1 MRPPLSLMPL
11 IPIAIAMAVGIILSD
26 CMGYVAVGSG
36 AVAISIAL
44 AALKRNLAAITGCAV
59 GAGAL
64 AFGLGTPH
72 SGRLPYDRPVILE
85 ADIREVSDGEVTCRL
100 IAEPIRYTDDSGSY
114 RFDRTEHLYLYIPS
128 TEPYIEAGDR
138 IAVVTLIQRPS
149 DLTYF
154 PEETSEYQRM
164 RRKGAGG
171 KAFVHPDSVILVK
184 DSPDIFMKLLKLRRA
199 VTGIIYSSGMDGPT
213 KQLVNI
219 LLTGDTSGIDQEL
232 RQRFSG
238 AGIAHVLALSG
249 LHVGIIASLLLVML
263 YPLRLCGL
271 RAAASVAAMVMLWA
285 YAALTGMSASVTR
298 AVVMASVLLLTS
310 LLQRRHSAANA
321 LCLAAIL
328 IMAFDPGAL
337 FTVSFQLSFAA
348 VAGILILATP
358 LNPVP
363 PRRRILHGL
372 TGMLTV
378 TVAAI
383 LATGAVAAYYFHAF
397 PIYFLIANVAIAPLL
412 PALVAT
418 SIFAIILEGCGCG
431 IGWLNQFVDLL
442 ASGVTGIAETVSGL
456 PGATV
461 TGIYFSPWLL
471 TGMAAAI
478 GALAYGLHRRRTAGL
493 LASALCAAITVCIA
507 LIAPPRDT
515 SGIYMIPS
523 YHYTCIAAATP
534 GNVTVIS
541 NAGDRMLREIA
552 GRERHR
558 FRDYMSRR
566 GIDSLTAVNRRIDLP
581 GIRYRYPVIQIGTSS
596 VVLADDADAMPVA
609 LETPPV
615 YLIVCRGFRGTMTDL
630 AATYH
635 PDTIVISS
643 DLNSRLSARYLGECN
658 DIDQP
663 AYLMRPDRVPDLNA
677 LLRRPYAYNRTESP

>member
-11 IPIAIAMAVGIILSD
+11 IPIAVAMAVGIILSD
-26 CMGYVAVGSG
+26 CMGSAAVGFG
-36 AVAISIAL
+36 AVAVSIAL
-44 AALKRNLAAITGCAV
+44 AALKRNHAAITGCAV
-59 GAGAL
+59 AAGAL
-64 AFGLGTPH
+64 AFGLGTPQ

-85 ADIREVSDGEVTCRL
+85 ADIREVSDGDVTCRL
-100 IAEPIRYTDDSGSY
+100 IAEPIRYADDSGSY
-114 RFDRTEHLYLYIPS
+114 RFDRAEHLYLYIPS

-138 IAVVTLIQRPS
+138 IAIATRIQRPS

-154 PEETSEYQRM
+154 PEETSEHQRM
-164 RRKGAGG
+164 RRNGAGG
-171 KAFVHPDSVILVK
+171 KAFVHPDSVISVK

-249 LHVGIIASLLLVML
+249 LHVGIIASLLIVML

-271 RAAASVAAMVMLWA
+271 RAAASVAVIVLLWA

-298 AVVMASVLLLTS
+298 AVVMASVLLLAS

-348 VAGILILATP
+348 VAGILLLATP
-358 LNPVP
+358 LNPVS

-378 TVAAI
+378 TVAAM

-412 PALVAT
+412 PVLVAT

-431 IGWLNQFVDLL
+431 IGWLSHIVDLL
-442 ASGVTGIAETVSGL
+442 ASGVTGTAETVSGL

-471 TGMAAAI
+471 TGIAAAI

-493 LASALCAAITVCIA
+493 LASALCAAITVCVA
-507 LIAPPRDT
+507 LIAPPRDA

-534 GNVTVIS
+534 GKVTVIS
-541 NAGDRMLREIA
+541 NAGDRMLHEIA
-552 GRERHR
+552 AREQPRL
-558 FRDYMSRR
+558 RDYTSRR

-581 GIRYRYPVIQIGTSS
+581 GIRYRYPVLQIGTSS
-596 VVLADDADAMPVA
+596 VVLTDDATAMPVA

-630 AATYH
+630 AATYR

-658 DIDQP
+658 DIGQP

-677 LLRRPYAYNRTESP
+677 LLRRPAK

>member
-1 MRPPLSLMPL
+1 MPL

-271 RAAASVAAMVMLWA
+271 RAAASVAVMVMLWA

-298 AVVMASVLLLTS
+298 AVVMASVLLLAS

-493 LASALCAAITVCIA
+493 LASALCAAITVCVA
-507 LIAPPRDT
+507 
-515 SGIYMIPS
+515 
-523 YHYTCIAAATP
+523 
-534 GNVTVIS
+534 